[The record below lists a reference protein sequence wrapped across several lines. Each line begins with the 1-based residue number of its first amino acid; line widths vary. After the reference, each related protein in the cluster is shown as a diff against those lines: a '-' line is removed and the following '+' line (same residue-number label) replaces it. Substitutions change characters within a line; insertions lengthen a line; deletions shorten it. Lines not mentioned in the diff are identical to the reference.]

1 MEKVELALNLTPGLE
16 KEKGNK
22 KTEIVT
28 RRVIEI
34 LMLMLILI
42 LCQARTG
49 LFTDL
54 FTSPGPRF
62 KNVHILEALGL
73 QTESGGSNG
82 AFTSANIEETLQDTM
97 DLINIF
103 LENYSRI
110 PLYLK

>member
-1 MEKVELALNLTPGLE
+1 
-16 KEKGNK
+16 
-22 KTEIVT
+22 
-28 RRVIEI
+28 
-34 LMLMLILI
+34 MLMLI

-54 FTSPGPRF
+54 PVTSPGPRF

-97 DLINIF
+97 DLTNIF

>member
-34 LMLMLILI
+34 LMLMLIL
-42 LCQARTG
+42 CQTHPG

-54 FTSPGPRF
+54 PVTSPGPRF

-97 DLINIF
+97 DLTNIF